1 MANTFEKARFFSAN
15 IDFSSL
21 STLFTPS
28 LNRNLRL
35 SIHYQGQLSFV
46 SRETNER
53 EERKKGEEKNTF
65 NCLYSLHHNNR
76 AVKKRRFSRRRMKM
90 RRLKRVGDQ
99 EVFQKSIKLLILK
112 DIAIHFTLFLRV
124 I

>member
-1 MANTFEKARFFSAN
+1 
-15 IDFSSL
+15 
-21 STLFTPS
+21 
-28 LNRNLRL
+28 
-35 SIHYQGQLSFV
+35 
-46 SRETNER
+46 
-53 EERKKGEEKNTF
+53 
-65 NCLYSLHHNNR
+65 
-76 AVKKRRFSRRRMKM
+76 MKM